1 MTSPD
6 GQDPAASASGAAA
19 KSAGQRRAM
28 SASLTIAAEARPGI
42 AALIGRRKGIMLA
55 RIVMLFVVTFFL
67 WANFA
72 ELNEVATAPG
82 EVVPQGNVKVIQH
95 LEGGIVRGIHV
106 QEGATV
112 KVGTPLVSLDLG
124 AGGLN
129 PAELQAQ
136 LDAMLLK
143 RARLSAESEGTKLKL
158 DPVIAKRRA
167 DVAFSERR
175 AYRAREREL
184 SSGLGA
190 LREQVIQAERSVREL
205 TAKRS
210 ATANDLSL
218 ARRAFAMSQSLV
230 SQGLTSKLEHL
241 ERLRLVRRLEGE
253 LSVLDESVPKAE
265 AALKEARG
273 RLVEINLRFQRDASE
288 QLAQLEGEIAR
299 IQTLYTRAT
308 DQARRTE
315 IKSPID
321 GVVKNMRYHTIGGV
335 VRPGEPIMEI
345 VPTDDSLVIEAR
357 LSPTDRG
364 YVRVGQPAIVKIST
378 YEYIRYGGLEGTVS
392 QIAADAN
399 DTRSGSP
406 YFRVIIKTKHAYLS
420 EGGVKL
426 PISPGMQATVDI
438 KTSERTVMHY
448 LMKPV
453 LKLQS
458 EAFRER

>member
-1 MTSPD
+1 MTSP
-6 GQDPAASASGAAA
+6 GTLEPTTRKSGGAPAARRVPL
-19 KSAGQRRAM
+19 GQ
-28 SASLTIAAEARPGI
+28 SLTIAAEARPVI
-42 AALIGRRKGIMLA
+42 AGLIGKRKGIVLA
-55 RIVMLFVVTFFL
+55 RIIMLFVVTFIL

-72 ELNEVATAPG
+72 RLNEVASAPG

-106 QEGATV
+106 KEGDTV
-112 KVGTPLVSLDLG
+112 KPGTALVSLDLG

-129 PAELQAQ
+129 PAELRAQ

-143 RARLSAESEGTKLKL
+143 RARLSAEAEGTKLKL
-158 DPVIAKRRA
+158 DPAIAKRRA
-167 DVAFSERR
+167 DVALSERR
-175 AYRAREREL
+175 AHRARLREL
-184 SSGLGA
+184 ASGFGS
-190 LREQVIQAERSVREL
+190 LREQVVQRARAVREL
-205 TAKRS
+205 AAKRN
-210 ATANDLSL
+210 AAANDLKL

-253 LSVLDESVPKAE
+253 LAVLDESVPKAE
-265 AALKEARG
+265 AALQEARG
-273 RLVEINLRFQRDASE
+273 KLAEIKIRFQRDASE

-299 IQTLYTRAT
+299 TQALYARAT

-315 IKSPID
+315 IKSPI
-321 GVVKNMRYHTIGGV
+321 GGIVKNLRYHTIGGV

-364 YVRVGQPAIVKIST
+364 YVKVGQRALVKIST
-378 YEYIRYGGLEGTVS
+378 YEYIRYGGLEGSVS

-399 DTRSGSP
+399 DARTGNP
-406 YFRVIIKTKHAYLS
+406 YFRVIIKTKRAYLD

-426 PISPGMQATVDI
+426 PITPGMQATVDI
-438 KTSERTVMHY
+438 KTSDRTVMHY
-448 LMKPV
+448 LLKPV
-453 LKLQS
+453 LKLKS